1 MKSLHRA
8 AAILAAL
15 SLGLLLLSSVVD
27 LPIGAGPLLVGG
39 LLFLSVA
46 IRSVPVLR
54 GLTFTVLVVAAV
66 TFALFYP
73 ERVVT
78 VGGFGTTGLIT
89 PLLQIIM
96 FGMGTALSV
105 ADFSRVLSMPKAV
118 FVGMAA
124 QLSIMPIVGLA
135 VATLFQFPSEIAAGI
150 ILIGCVPGG
159 LASNVMAYLAK
170 GRLALSVTL
179 TAVATILAPLTTP
192 FLMRIYAGQF
202 IEVDA
207 VAMMMSI
214 VKIVLVPIVLGLIV
228 NRLVRGKAEWIH
240 DLMPLLSMA
249 GIVII
254 LAVMTAAGRENL
266 LTLGIA
272 ILAAGILHNG
282 AGYLLGYWAGRIARL
297 DEGECR
303 TIAFEVGMQNA
314 GLATG
319 IAVELGKAAT
329 LGLAAVAFGPW
340 MNISGSFLA
349 VWWRGKPTGGD
360 SGEGSV
366 ESEGSQALPA

>member
-1 MKSLHRA
+1 MTTLYRA
-8 AAILAAL
+8 ATILAAL
-15 SLGLLLLSSVVD
+15 SLGLLLLSAVVD
-27 LPIGAGPLLVGG
+27 LPVGAGPLLVGFF
-39 LLFLSVA
+39 LFLSVA
-46 IRSVPVLR
+46 IRSVPVMR

-78 VGGFGTTGLIT
+78 VGGYGTTGLIT

-124 QLSIMPIVGLA
+124 QLTIMPIVGLT

-179 TAVATILAPLTTP
+179 TAVATILAPITTP

-240 DLMPLLSMA
+240 QIMPLLSMA
-249 GIVII
+249 GIVVI

-282 AGYLLGYWAGRIARL
+282 AGYLLGYWAGRITKL

-319 IAVELGKAAT
+319 IAVELGRAAT

-349 VWWRGKPTGGD
+349 VWWRGKPTD
-360 SGEGSV
+360 D
-366 ESEGSQALPA
+366 ESE